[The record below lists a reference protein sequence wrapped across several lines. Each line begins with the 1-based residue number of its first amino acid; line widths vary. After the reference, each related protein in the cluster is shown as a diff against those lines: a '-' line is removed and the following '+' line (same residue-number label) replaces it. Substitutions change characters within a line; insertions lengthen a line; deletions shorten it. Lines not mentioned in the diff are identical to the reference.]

1 MKLPRE
7 VSGEELARR
16 LEMVGYRSTRQ
27 TGSHIRL
34 TATIPSEHHVTI
46 PLHPSLKIGT
56 LNAILRDAANHLQI
70 SKDELIRRLWGK
82 E

>member
-1 MKLPRE
+1 MRLPRE
-7 VSGEELARR
+7 VSGDELAR
-16 LEMVGYRSTRQ
+16 LLTKVGYRPTRQ

-34 TATIPSEHHVTI
+34 TAVLPSEHRITI

-56 LNAILRDAANHLQI
+56 LNGILREVASHLQI
-70 SKDELIRRLWGK
+70 SKDELIGRLWGK

>member
-16 LEMVGYRSTRQ
+16 LERVGYRPTRQ

-34 TATIPSEHHVTI
+34 TATIPSEHHITI

-56 LNAILRDAANHLQI
+56 LNGILREVAGHLQI
-70 SKDELIRRLWGK
+70 SKDELIHRLWREK
-82 E
+82 